1 MRFRLPTLSLILAV
15 SLAACSNDTP
25 ENNAQAPR
33 YTPIDTPDVA
43 SVYKTVQLTA
53 NIDHLS
59 SQQRKMLLELFAAAR
74 IMDQLFWRQSYGNA
88 DYLIPFIDDANA
100 KQYAVINY
108 GPWDRLDNNRPFL
121 SDTPPKP
128 TGARFY
134 PADMSEAEFNAW
146 SEPNKTGLYSI
157 VTRRDNGE
165 LLLTPYHKAYA
176 PSLQRAAE
184 HLRNAADLAED
195 PLFAEYLTLR
205 ADALLS
211 DEYIASDSLWLDMQ
225 DNAIDMVVGPIETYE
240 DSLFGYRAAY
250 EAYIL
255 IKDQE
260 WSEKLKR
267 FVSYLPQLQRDLPVP
282 EQYKQDP
289 VGQQAQLNA
298 YDVIFYAGH
307 ANAGSKTIAINLPND
322 EGIQQRKGTRR
333 LQLKNAMR
341 AKFDHILKP
350 ISEHLVDPGQRQHI
364 TFEAFFTNTMFHE
377 VAHGLGIKNVI
388 SGDQSVSAALQETAS
403 SVEEGKADVLGL
415 YMVTQLHNAGELGD
429 TALEDY
435 YVTFMA
441 SVFRSVRFGAA
452 SAHGIANMVRF
463 NYFVDEGAFIRDATT
478 GTYRVD
484 MAAMKDAVNHLSRLL
499 LVIQGDGDRLAAQ
512 RLIAD
517 RGQLMSP
524 LFEDLARLKEANI
537 PVDVMF
543 EQGEKLL
550 GLH

>member
-1 MRFRLPTLSLILAV
+1 MRFRMPTLSLILVA
-15 SLAACSNDTP
+15 SLVACSNKTSDQ
-25 ENNAQAPR
+25 NAQAPQFR
-33 YTPIDTPDVA
+33 PLETPSVA
-43 SVYKTVQLTA
+43 SIYKTVRLTA

-59 SQQRKMLLELFAAAR
+59 SKQHIMLLELFAAAR

-88 DYLIPFIDDANA
+88 DFLLPFIEDSNA
-100 KQYAVINY
+100 KQYTVINY

-128 TGARFY
+128 AGARFY
-134 PADMSEAEFNAW
+134 PADMTEEEFNAW
-146 SEPNKTGLYSI
+146 SEPGKAGLYSI

-165 LLLTPYHKAYA
+165 LLLTPYHQAYG

-184 HLRNAADLAED
+184 HLRNAAELAED
-195 PLFAEYLTLR
+195 PMFAQYLNLR

-211 DEYIASDSLWLDMQ
+211 DEYLASDSLWLDMQ
-225 DNAIDMVVGPIETYE
+225 DNAVDMVVGPIETYE
-240 DSLFGYRAAY
+240 DGLFGYRAAY
-250 EAYIL
+250 ESYVL
-255 IKDQE
+255 IKDQA

-267 FVSYLPQLQRDLPVP
+267 FVAYLPQLQRDLPVP

-298 YDVIFYAGH
+298 YDVVFYAGH

-322 EGIQQRKGTRR
+322 EGLQQRKGTRR

-341 AKFDHILKP
+341 AKFDHILMP
-350 ISEHLVDPGQRQHI
+350 IAEYLVDPSQRQHI
-364 TFEAFFTNTMFHE
+364 TFDAFFTNTMFHE

-415 YMVTQLHNAGELGD
+415 FMVTQLHDAGELGD

-452 SAHGIANMVRF
+452 SAHGVANMVRF
-463 NYFVDEGAFIRDATT
+463 NYFIDEGAFVRNANT

-484 MAAMKDAVNHLSRLL
+484 MAAMKEAVNHLSRLL

-512 RLIAD
+512 RLIEE
-517 RGQLMSP
+517 RGQLGSP
-524 LFEDLARLKEANI
+524 LAEDLARLKDANI